1 MRQAMRLEPVLIT
14 QLIAAVLALAVA
26 FGVPVTDDQRRAI
39 LEVVGIV
46 VALFLGGAVVARSKA
61 YAPATVDR
69 LAEVA
74 YRDGFDA
81 ATERRMEAGR

>member
-1 MRQAMRLEPVLIT
+1 MGQAMRLEPVLIT
-14 QLIAAVLALAVA
+14 QLVAAILSLAVA
-26 FGVPVTDDQRRAI
+26 FGAPITDDQRQAV
-39 LEVVGIV
+39 LQVVGIV
-46 VALFLGGAVVARSKA
+46 VAIFLGGAVVARSKA